1 MSKARK
7 LATEMALSYI
17 ENIFPK
23 SGNAEML
30 KARLEAMS
38 DKQFATFMQD
48 LRDGN
53 TTLQIKA
60 PNLATSKL
68 SVSRNIKIG
77 KELGYEFFQHLN
89 LKDPATGQQY
99 TTPHKYLIL
108 SLPFRRQAQH
118 LVKKMSVAADN
129 DSRDDLTGQPTGKS
143 KGSSLSNPEM
153 QVLYALG
160 LDSTIE
166 ELLKV
171 RGGNEAAYTAMNK
184 AAHETGGFS
193 LEQVAK
199 AGGKVKSTESLAAF
213 FKGMMISPINL

>member
-1 MSKARK
+1 
-7 LATEMALSYI
+7 MAVSYI
-17 ENIFPK
+17 EKISPK
-23 SGNAEML
+23 SGNSEL
-30 KARLEAMS
+30 LRTRLEAMS
-38 DKQFATFMQD
+38 DTQFGNYMKD
-48 LRDGN
+48 LKEGL

-60 PNLATSKL
+60 PNLSASKL

-77 KELGYEFFQHLN
+77 KELGYEFFQHLS

-171 RGGNEAAYTAMNK
+171 RGGDEAAFTAMNK

-199 AGGKVKSTESLAAF
+199 SGGKVKSTESLAAF
-213 FKGMMISPINL
+213 FKGMNLAPINL

>member
-1 MSKARK
+1 MKKARK
-7 LATEMALSYI
+7 LATEQAVSFI
-17 ENIFPK
+17 ERILPK
-23 SGNAEML
+23 SGNSEKL
-30 KARLEAMS
+30 KERLDKMS
-38 DKQFATFMQD
+38 DKRFDQFMHD
-48 LRDGN
+48 LQN
-53 TTLQIKA
+53 KVTTLQIKA
-60 PNLATSKL
+60 PNLAAAKL
-68 SVSRNIKIG
+68 SVTRNVKIA
-77 KELGYEFFQHLN
+77 KELGYDFFQRLS

-99 TTPHKYLIL
+99 LTPLKYMVL

-118 LVKKMSVAADN
+118 LVKKMSVPADN

-160 LDSTIE
+160 LDKTIE

-171 RGGNEAAYTAMNK
+171 RGGDDAAFTAMNK

-199 AGGKVKSTESLAAF
+199 SGGKVKSTETLSTFLKACHLNN
-213 FKGMMISPINL
+213 NL

>member
-7 LATEMALSYI
+7 LATEMAVSYI
-17 ENIFPK
+17 EKISPK
-23 SGNAEML
+23 SGNSEKL
-30 KARLEAMS
+30 KSRLESMS
-38 DKQFATFMQD
+38 DKQFATFMKD
-48 LRDGN
+48 LKDGV

-60 PNLATSKL
+60 PNLAASKL
-68 SVSRNIKIG
+68 SVSRNVKIG
-77 KELGYEFFQHLN
+77 KELGYEFFQQLS

-118 LVKKMSVAADN
+118 LVKKMSVPADN

-171 RGGNEAAYTAMNK
+171 RGGNDAAYIAMNK

-193 LEQVAK
+193 LEQVSK
-199 AGGKVKSTESLAAF
+199 AGGKVKSTESLSAF
-213 FKGMMISPINL
+213 FRGMMISPINL

>member
-7 LATEMALSYI
+7 AATEMALSYI
-17 ENIFPK
+17 EKIYPK
-23 SGNAEML
+23 SGNRELLETRL
-30 KARLEAMS
+30 KRMS
-38 DKQFATFMQD
+38 DKQFHKFMED
-48 LRDGN
+48 LRDGVI
-53 TTLQIKA
+53 TFEIKA
-60 PNLATSKL
+60 PNLNASKL
-68 SVSRNIKIG
+68 SVSRNLKIG
-77 KELGYEFFQHLN
+77 KELGYDFFQRLS

-99 TTPHKYLIL
+99 LTPHKYMIL

-118 LVKKMSVAADN
+118 LVKKMSVPADN

-160 LDSTIE
+160 LDKTIE

-171 RGGNEAAYTAMNK
+171 RGGDAAAYTSMNK
-184 AAHETGGFS
+184 FAFESGGFS

-199 AGGKVKSTESLAAF
+199 AGGKVKSTETLSTFLKACHLNN
-213 FKGMMISPINL
+213 NL

>member
-7 LATEMALSYI
+7 LATDMALTYI
-17 ENIFPK
+17 EKIHPK
-23 SGNAEML
+23 SGNSEQL
-30 KARLEAMS
+30 KLRLDKMN
-38 DKQFATFMQD
+38 DKQFGKFMED
-48 LRDGN
+48 LRDGV

-60 PNLATSKL
+60 PNLSAAKL
-68 SVSRNIKIG
+68 SVTRNVKIG
-77 KELGYEFFQHLN
+77 KELGYDFFQRLS

-99 TTPHKYLIL
+99 LTPLKYMLL

-118 LVKKMSVAADN
+118 LVKKMSVPTDN

-171 RGGNEAAYTAMNK
+171 RGGDDAAYTAMNK
-184 AAHETGGFS
+184 AVHETGGFS
-193 LEQVAK
+193 LEQTTK
-199 AGGKVKSTESLAAF
+199 AGGKVKATETLSTF
-213 FKGMMISPINL
+213 FKACHLNNNL

>member
-7 LATEMALSYI
+7 QATAMAVSYI
-17 ENIFPK
+17 EKILPK
-23 SGNAEML
+23 SGNSEQL
-30 KARLEAMS
+30 QNRLEGMS
-38 DKQFATFMQD
+38 DKQFGVFMKDLQD
-48 LRDGN
+48 GV

-60 PNLATSKL
+60 PNLAKSKL
-68 SVSRNIKIG
+68 SVSRNIKLG

-118 LVKKMSVAADN
+118 LVKKMSVPADN
-129 DSRDDLTGQPTGKS
+129 ESRDDLTGQPTGKS

-153 QVLYALG
+153 QVLYAQG
-160 LDSTIE
+160 LDKTIE
-166 ELLKV
+166 ELIKV

-193 LEQVAK
+193 LEQVSK
-199 AGGKVKSTESLAAF
+199 AGGNVKATDSLAAF
-213 FKGMMISPINL
+213 MKGMMISPLNL

>member
-1 MSKARK
+1 MMNKARK
-7 LATEMALSYI
+7 MATEMAVSYI
-17 ENIFPK
+17 EKIYPK
-23 SGNAEML
+23 SGNSEKL
-30 KARLEAMS
+30 QARLDAMS
-38 DKQFATFMQD
+38 DKAFDTFMKD
-48 LRDGN
+48 LRDKN

-60 PNLATSKL
+60 PNLSDAKL
-68 SVSRNIKIG
+68 SVTRNIKIG
-77 KELGYEFFQHLN
+77 KELGYEFFQRLS

-99 TTPHKYLIL
+99 LTPHKYMVL

-118 LVKKMSVAADN
+118 LVKKMSVPTDN

-171 RGGNEAAYTAMNK
+171 RGGDAPAFTAMNK

-193 LEQVAK
+193 LDQVAK
-199 AGGKVKSTESLAAF
+199 AGGKVKSTETLATFLKACHLNN
-213 FKGMMISPINL
+213 NL